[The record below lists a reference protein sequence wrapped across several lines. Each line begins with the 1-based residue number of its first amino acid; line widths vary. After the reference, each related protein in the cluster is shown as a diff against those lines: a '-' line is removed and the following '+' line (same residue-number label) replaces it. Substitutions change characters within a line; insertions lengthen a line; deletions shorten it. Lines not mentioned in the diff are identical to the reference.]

1 MTTPSAFPPVNRTI
15 ERALSEAIDIQDLA
29 SAIVIAL
36 RADGY
41 VLPAV
46 CTDCGYALDRPSRLC
61 RGFGHPDAPD
71 KGPTGVSS
79 FAIHTGEPTSI
90 DVPDE
95 RMDDPDPDQL
105 VWDNAE
111 QVPFG
116 AGVLVVCTKS
126 GYICEPQPR
135 PVGLQGSI
143 GLVERT
149 SRRVISPGATEGPF
163 VRFREVIPT
172 LSATAATTAI
182 LSTPNSRV
190 DTGNVDSIRSV
201 HRMMWTAMYIELNE
215 QHMRDLGKPWRCT
228 TNDAAFAYEAFAN
241 SPF

>member
-1 MTTPSAFPPVNRTI
+1 MTTPNNPVNDTI
-15 ERALSEAIDIQDLA
+15 ERALSEAIDVKDLA

-79 FAIHTGEPTSI
+79 FAIHTNEQTGI
-90 DVPDE
+90 DAPDD
-95 RMDDPDPDQL
+95 RMDDDDPDRIA
-105 VWDNAE
+105 WSHTGM
-111 QVPFG
+111 VPNG
-116 AGVLVVCTKS
+116 ILVVCKS
-126 GYICEPQPR
+126 GYICER
-135 PVGLQGSI
+135 AHTGISGVTT
-143 GLVERT
+143 LVERT
-149 SRRVISPGATEGPF
+149 SRREIEPGSWEGAF
-163 VRFREVIPT
+163 TRYREVIPT
-172 LSATAATTAI
+172 LSATATTTAI
-182 LSTPNSRV
+182 LSTPDSRV
-190 DTGNVDSIRSV
+190 DPNNRESMRSV
-201 HRMMWTAMYIELNE
+201 HRMMWTAMYVELNE

-241 SPF
+241 RPF

>member
-1 MTTPSAFPPVNRTI
+1 MTTPNDPVNGTI
-15 ERALSEAIDIQDLA
+15 ERALSEAIDVKDLA

-79 FAIHTGEPTSI
+79 FAIHTNEQTGI
-90 DVPDE
+90 DAPDE
-95 RMDDPDPDQL
+95 RMDDDKPDRIAWSHSQ
-105 VWDNAE
+105 
-111 QVPFG
+111 QVPN
-116 AGVLVVCTKS
+116 GVLVVCRT
-126 GYICEPQPR
+126 GHICERHPLYED
-135 PVGLQGSI
+135 GTGATA
-143 GLVERT
+143 LVERT
-149 SRRVISPGATEGPF
+149 SRRPIAYGAAEGPF
-163 VRFREVIPT
+163 TRYREVIPT

-190 DTGNVDSIRSV
+190 DTNNRESLRSV
-201 HRMMWTAMYIELNE
+201 HRMMWTAMYVELNE
-215 QHMRDLGKPWRCT
+215 QHLREIGKPQRIT

-241 SPF
+241 RPF